1 MPNWQLLCCLESKQ
15 KVGWSR
21 WQFLS
26 SKSKTPVWKR
36 LRKSWSAR
44 ESLHS
49 RKGEIVHSVGAW
61 ILEISGCGGVFGMAT
76 FAGTTQKCKAC
87 EKTVYLVDQLTADN
101 KVYHKACFRCHH
113 CKGTLKVTTQKENK
127 QTLSNRGMPGHT
139 FWHWSSCFA
148 VLFGFFYRLY
158 MDHFFFVYPFWHLIV
173 DLFIWVSFNDRHHET
188 IVWNT
193 SLWSLCLLW
202 MLVMSPQQR
211 LFFTKILTSSMILLL
226 SNWLS
231 VCCI

>member
-1 MPNWQLLCCLESKQ
+1 MTNIKTATSSNLCTEERHMSTLTVIRTLRCQLRPSLLRTQLQNYPWYAQLATSMLPNLPGSLNKE
-15 KVGWSR
+15 VGWSR

-26 SKSKTPVWKR
+26 CKSKTPVWKR

-158 MDHFFFVYPFWHLIV
+158 MDHF
-173 DLFIWVSFNDRHHET
+173 
-188 IVWNT
+188 
-193 SLWSLCLLW
+193 LCL
-202 MLVMSPQQR
+202 S
-211 LFFTKILTSSMILLL
+211 LLAL
-226 SNWLS
+226 DCGSFHLGF
-231 VCCI
+231 V